1 MSTASGTGLSGKRVL
16 ITGGSSGIGLATAK
30 LFAREG
36 ARVAIVGRRV
46 EALREAAAACGKDV
60 LAIPADVADADQAA
74 AAVKAAIAAFGGLD
88 ILVNAAGIVV
98 PSTLAELTP
107 ERWRAVIDVN
117 LSGTFYMAREAGL
130 HMREAGAGTIVNVG
144 SELSSI
150 GMPMFADYC
159 ASKFGV
165 IGLTKALALELAP
178 TVTVNAIAPGPVD
191 TPMMAGELALAA
203 DPVAALDEAKQ
214 RVPLRRFATAEEV
227 AAGIRYLA
235 VEAGFATGSVLGLD
249 GGTTAG

>member
-1 MSTASGTGLSGKRVL
+1 MSATGSHSLSGKRAL

-36 ARVAIVGRRV
+36 ARVALVGRRAD
-46 EALREAAAACGKDV
+46 ALCEAAASCGAGAV
-60 LAIPADVADADQAA
+60 AIPADVADATEAA
-74 AAVKAAIAAFGGLD
+74 KAVKEAIAAFGGLD
-88 ILVNAAGIVV
+88 ILVNAAGIVT
-98 PSTLAELTP
+98 PLALAELTP
-107 ERWRAVIDVN
+107 ERWRQVIDVN
-117 LSGTFYMAREAGL
+117 LSGSFYMAREAGL
-130 HMREAGAGTIVNVG
+130 HMRAAGGGTIINVG

-150 GMPMFADYC
+150 GMPMYVDYC

-178 TVTVNAIAPGPVD
+178 KVTVNAIAPGPVD
-191 TPMMAGELALAA
+191 TPMMEAELKLAA
-203 DPVAALDEAKQ
+203 DPVAALEEAKL
-214 RVPLRRFATAEEV
+214 RVPLRRLATADEV

-235 VEAGFATGSVLGLD
+235 VEARYATGSVLALD